1 MYCMSIYL
9 YIRYMWHIYMY
20 WGTVRMYICVYVRIC
35 MYIYIYASIRV
46 YDTQPLNCYKHT
58 AQIWITY
65 IMQYC
70 PTWRPN
76 WCGPSC
82 LIIIICLFPS
92 KRRGLSQP
100 WLKGQCPL
108 SWSYHEL
115 CDSQGSEKNRKAE
128 ARHQQIGVK
137 PAKISRQIPLYNCS

>member
-35 MYIYIYASIRV
+35 ICIYICINTGIWYPTPKLLQAHCT
-46 YDTQPLNCYKHT
+46 DLNHLYNAILSDLT
-58 AQIWITY
+58 AKLMRTIL
-65 IMQYC
+65 
-70 PTWRPN
+70 
-76 WCGPSC
+76 